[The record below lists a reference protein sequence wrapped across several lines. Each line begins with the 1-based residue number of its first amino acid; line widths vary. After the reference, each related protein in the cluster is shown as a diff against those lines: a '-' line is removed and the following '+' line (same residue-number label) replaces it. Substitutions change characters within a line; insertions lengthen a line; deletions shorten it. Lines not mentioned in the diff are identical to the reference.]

1 MKKEKYIFNEKT
13 LQYERYQVSPKQRAK
28 QVFSIFATIFVT
40 GLLFAFGL
48 YNYFPSPQ
56 QKLMENEVKQLT
68 YHLNMLNQNYDKLAA
83 GLNKLHEKDNT
94 VHRMIFGVNP
104 MDEDVWEGGI
114 GGHDKYEYLNSYAE
128 SGDILKKSLER
139 VDKLNSK
146 FDLQKKSLDSLYDL
160 AVKREKRLTSIPS
173 IKPVSSGKI
182 KKNIDFLSGYG
193 MRIHPIYKIKKFHA
207 GIDFTSPKG
216 THIQATGDGK
226 VAKVEKSRTGY
237 GNTVIIDHGFGYKTL
252 YAHMNT
258 IDVKVGQKVTKGTKI
273 GTVGST
279 GTSTA
284 PHLHYEVH
292 LNGKPINPI
301 NYVMD
306 GLSPKEYREL
316 VAKANEENQ
325 SWD

>member
-1 MKKEKYIFNEKT
+1 MESVKYVFNEKT
-13 LQYERYQVSPKQRAK
+13 LQFERYRVSPKQRAR
-28 QVFSIFATIFVT
+28 QVFSIFATILVT
-40 GLLFAFGL
+40 GILFSIFL
-48 YNYFPSPQ
+48 YTYFPSPQ
-56 QKLMENEVKQLT
+56 QKLMENEIKQLT
-68 YHLNMLNQNYDKLAA
+68 YHVNLMSQNYDKLTAS
-83 GLNKLHEKDNT
+83 LNKLHEKDNN

-114 GGHDKYEYLNSYAE
+114 GGHDKYEYLNAFAE
-128 SGDILKKSLER
+128 SGDILRSALLKM
-139 VDKLNSK
+139 DKLNAK
-146 FDLQKKSLDSLYDL
+146 AELQKRSLDSLYNL
-160 AVKREKRLTSIPS
+160 AVEREKKLASTPS
-173 IKPVSSGKI
+173 IKPVSAGKL
-182 KKNIDFLSGYG
+182 KKNIEFLSGFG

-207 GIDFTSPKG
+207 GIDFTSPQG

-226 VAKVEKSRTGY
+226 VKSVTKSKSGY
-237 GNTVIIDHGFGYKTL
+237 GNTVTIDHGFGYETL

-258 IDVKVGQKVTKGTKI
+258 IDVKVGQTVTKGLKI

-292 LNGKPINPI
+292 FNGKPINPI

-306 GLSPKEYREL
+306 GLTPKEYREL

>member
-1 MKKEKYIFNEKT
+1 MKSVKYVFNEKT
-13 LQYERYQVSPKQRAK
+13 LQFEKYRVSPIQRAK
-28 QVFSIFATIFVT
+28 KVFSISATILVT
-40 GLLFAFGL
+40 SILFSFFL
-48 YNYFPSPQ
+48 YTYFPSPQ
-56 QKLMENEVKQLT
+56 QKLMENEIKQLI
-68 YHLNMLNQNYDKLAA
+68 YHVSLMSQNYDKLAVS
-83 GLNKLHEKDNT
+83 LNKLHEKDNN

-104 MDEDVWEGGI
+104 MDEDVWEGGT
-114 GGHDKYEYLNSYAE
+114 GGHDKYEYLNAFTKS
-128 SGDILKKSLER
+128 SDILKSALLKM
-139 VDKLNSK
+139 DKLNAK
-146 FDLQKKSLDSLYDL
+146 VELQKKSLDSLYNL
-160 AVKREKRLTSIPS
+160 AVEREKKLASIPS
-173 IKPVSSGKI
+173 IKPVSAGMLQRKI
-182 KKNIDFLSGYG
+182 EFLSGFG

-226 VAKVEKSRTGY
+226 IKSVTKSKTGY
-237 GNTVIIDHGFGYKTL
+237 GNTVIIDHGFGYETL

-258 IDVKVGQKVTKGTKI
+258 IDVKVGQTVTKGMKI

-292 LNGKPINPI
+292 LNGKAINPI
-301 NYVMD
+301 DYVMD
-306 GLSPKEYREL
+306 GLTPKEYREL